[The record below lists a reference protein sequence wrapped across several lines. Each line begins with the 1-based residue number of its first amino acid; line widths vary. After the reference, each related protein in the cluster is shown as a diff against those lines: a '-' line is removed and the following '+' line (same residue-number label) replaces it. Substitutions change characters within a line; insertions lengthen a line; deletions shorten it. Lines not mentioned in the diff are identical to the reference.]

1 MDYFKQTIMYKIL
14 VIFAHPALHKS
25 RIHKKLSEAARTV
38 EGLTFNDLY
47 GKYPDFYI
55 NIKREQKLL
64 LDHDIIIWQHPFYW
78 YSCPALMKEWIDL
91 VLENNFAYGRTGTF
105 LHGKKVMSAIS
116 TGGSAG
122 VYTES
127 GGNHYTIRQFLAP
140 FHQTAL
146 LCGMEYLPP
155 FVVHGSHLL
164 TKPDIKEYGDLYL
177 RILTELRNG
186 TLPAG
191 RLTNAVYINELF

>member
-1 MDYFKQTIMYKIL
+1 MNKIL
-14 VIFAHPALHKS
+14 VIFAHPAIHKS
-25 RIHKKLSEAARTV
+25 RIHKKLSEVARTA

-55 NIKREQKLL
+55 NVRREQKLL
-64 LDHDIIIWQHPFYW
+64 LEHDIIIWQHPFYW

-91 VLENNFAYGRTGTF
+91 VLEHNFAYGKSGTF
-105 LHGKKVMSAIS
+105 LHNKKVMSAIS

-122 VYTES
+122 IYSES
-127 GGNHYTIRQFLAP
+127 GGNHYTIRQLLAP

-164 TKPDIKEYGDLYL
+164 SKSDIREYSDLYL
-177 RILTELRNG
+177 RILTGLRNA
-186 TLPAG
+186 TLPADQ
-191 RLTNAVYINELF
+191 LATANYINELF